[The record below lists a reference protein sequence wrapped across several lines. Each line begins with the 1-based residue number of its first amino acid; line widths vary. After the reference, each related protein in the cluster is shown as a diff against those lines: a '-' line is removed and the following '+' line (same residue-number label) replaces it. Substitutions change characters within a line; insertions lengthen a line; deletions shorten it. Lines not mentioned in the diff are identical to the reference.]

1 MKTQIVYSEEFNKHN
16 NPGHP
21 ENAQRLNA
29 MINEIN
35 KSAIK
40 DKLDF
45 IKPEIL
51 PEKILYETH
60 SEWMIENIKN
70 LSLEE
75 GGWID
80 LDTYVCQSDYETARL
95 AAGGMLQ
102 ACNNVLNQD
111 AKNAFALVRPPGH
124 HATINHSMGF
134 CLFNNIAISANQ
146 VAKKGKKILI
156 YDFDVHHGNGTQEI
170 FYNRNDVLY
179 QSTHLS
185 PHYPGTGSID
195 EIGKDNGEGYTMNA
209 PLYYGKG
216 DKAVSKILDEIF
228 LPVARQFK
236 PNIILFS
243 AGYDSHHMDSLGGLR
258 LTANFYGKIIEK
270 YQKIQPKI
278 VLTLEGGYNLNWIGK
293 CLVSQL
299 GQMTY
304 QKIKIKD
311 SADEDSNVDDV
322 VTKLKNKFKK
332 YWEI

>member
-1 MKTQIVYSEEFNKHN
+1 MTTQIVYSEEFNKHN

-40 DKLDF
+40 SKLDF

-111 AKNAFALVRPPGH
+111 AENAFALVRPPGH

-134 CLFNNIAISANQ
+134 C
-146 VAKKGKKILI
+146 
-156 YDFDVHHGNGTQEI
+156 
-170 FYNRNDVLY
+170 
-179 QSTHLS
+179 
-185 PHYPGTGSID
+185 
-195 EIGKDNGEGYTMNA
+195 
-209 PLYYGKG
+209 
-216 DKAVSKILDEIF
+216 
-228 LPVARQFK
+228 
-236 PNIILFS
+236 
-243 AGYDSHHMDSLGGLR
+243 
-258 LTANFYGKIIEK
+258 
-270 YQKIQPKI
+270 
-278 VLTLEGGYNLNWIGK
+278 
-293 CLVSQL
+293 
-299 GQMTY
+299 
-304 QKIKIKD
+304 
-311 SADEDSNVDDV
+311 
-322 VTKLKNKFKK
+322 
-332 YWEI
+332 